1 MDRLRDTRDLDATL
15 YVLSPDVKCRPIG
28 VNQFEV
34 HRPLRS
40 GAMTLNM
47 SECGVLTA
55 FLTPTTLS
63 AIALEHRLNADVT
76 AGLRRFILALERAGF
91 LERVAVPPSPRGLR
105 DVLCMD
111 ILGAESLD
119 QLGFHLKQGRLIVIP
134 NAFQEDFAKEVHASL
149 DQWPQWQVYESYGQ
163 GFFHF
168 HHHNIYD
175 TSQAPPEFLECAA
188 IFSHD
193 STKGFIAD
201 LTARDCSG
209 RLQFGASRYF
219 PGDHSLP
226 HTDVTS
232 VREVAYIWHL
242 TKDWDPGWGGSLFW
256 CPTGTYVAPTFNC
269 LMLFVVSTDS
279 WHFVTTVSPYARGK
293 RMAINGWWTRPVPK
307 PESRPTSP
315 DEPSGPVLHGAR
327 PKETIPAGARKMLV
341 L

>member
-1 MDRLRDTRDLDATL
+1 
-15 YVLSPDVKCRPIG
+15 
-28 VNQFEV
+28 
-34 HRPLRS
+34 
-40 GAMTLNM
+40 
-47 SECGVLTA
+47 
-55 FLTPTTLS
+55 
-63 AIALEHRLNADVT
+63 VT
-76 AGLRRFILALERAGF
+76 AGLRRFILAAERAGF
-91 LERVAVPPSPRGLR
+91 LERVACPPSPRGLR
-105 DVLCMD
+105 DVLCAD

-119 QLGFHLKQGRLIVIP
+119 QLGSHLKQGRLVVIP
-134 NAFQEDFAKEVHASL
+134 DAFQEDFARGVHASL

-175 TSQAPPEFLECAA
+175 RSQAPPEFLECEA
-188 IFSHD
+188 ILSHD

-226 HTDVTS
+226 HTDVNP

-256 CPTGTYVAPTFNC
+256 CSTGTYVAPSFNC
-269 LMLFVVSTDS
+269 LMLFVVSPDS

-293 RMAINGWWTRPVPK
+293 RMAINGWWTRPGPK

-315 DEPSGPVLHGAR
+315 DDPSWPTLHGAR

-341 L
+341 F